1 MNNPMSKYL
10 AILAL
15 LAATSANAAGFSI
28 GGRAYP
34 SLQAALDAAKPG
46 DKVEVAPGEY
56 HEAGIA
62 RSSRLTL
69 AFSPAA
75 KFSGVAAEGKAMLVI
90 KGNDTTVTGLDC
102 SEIGVASGNG
112 ACIRLEGRN
121 LSLDRVHFH
130 DSEQGILG
138 GGDGGQILISD
149 SVFERLGAGGSAH
162 GIYVSA
168 DRVLIRNSR
177 ILASQGEGHEVKTRA
192 RETIIESS
200 VIASLG
206 GVDSRLIDISNG
218 GILKVT
224 GSVLQKGPVSSNG
237 DLIGFGLEGLRYPD
251 NRIEISGNVLI
262 LEREGPNRI
271 LHTKSEVTTRFE
283 GNLIVGSPADS
294 VPAGNALKRNRASA
308 GLPPAPNLP
317 PPGKYP

>member
-1 MNNPMSKYL
+1 M
-10 AILAL
+10 
-15 LAATSANAAGFSI
+15 
-28 GGRAYP
+28 
-34 SLQAALDAAKPG
+34 
-46 DKVEVAPGEY
+46 APGEY
-56 HEAGIA
+56 HEAGIVRA
-62 RSSRLTL
+62 SGLTL
-69 AFSPAA
+69 AFAPGA

-121 LSLDRVHFH
+121 LNLDRVHFH

-138 GGDGGQILISD
+138 GGDGGQIQITD
-149 SVFERLGAGGSAH
+149 SLFERLGAGGSAH

-192 RETIIESS
+192 RETIIEAS
-200 VIASLG
+200 VIASLDG
-206 GVDSRLIDISNG
+206 VDSRLIDISNGVDSRLIDISNG

-237 DLIGFGLEGLRYPD
+237 DLIGFGLEGLRFPD

-262 LEREGPNRI
+262 LERAGPNRI

-283 GNLIVGSPADS
+283 GNLIVGSPADP
-294 VPAGNALKRNRASA
+294 VPAGNTVKRNRASA

-317 PPGKYP
+317 PPGRHP